1 MKLQQSRSVKRIARP
16 NALAAQSVGLITEM
30 NASACGVMQEAMKS
44 GKIGTIFDGING
56 TLGVLNEVLFAMS
69 AEKPETIEPRKL
81 PKYL

>member
-1 MKLQQSRSVKRIARP
+1 MRAGLHVLNVLLAHSGG
-16 NALAAQSVGLITEM
+16 LAAVIH
-30 NASACGVMQEAMKS
+30 ASACRIAQDAMKS